1 MKRPVE
7 RPDWEL
13 LRQMPLGLDIEEIDP
28 DERSFVSPEEAALR
42 SETARKALE
51 LRGIEDAPT
60 WMDMYRKLREAGW
73 PWRVACYIAWA
84 SSPKKGRWPKTQEE
98 LATQALGLTSD
109 RQIGTW
115 RAKNPTINETITLLQ
130 AAPLFE
136 HRADIYEALIASAST
151 ADYKNKPDRQLALE
165 LLGDYVPRLR
175 VDKRDISNVSDMDEL
190 PDEELERIARLVS
203 SKGDANG

>member
-1 MKRPVE
+1 
-7 RPDWEL
+7 
-13 LRQMPLGLDIEEIDP
+13 MPLGLEIEEIDP

-51 LRGIEDAPT
+51 LRGIENEPA
-60 WMDMYRKLREAGW
+60 WMEMYRKLREAGW

-84 SSPKKGRWPKTQEE
+84 SSPKSGRWPKTQEE

-115 RAKNPTINETITLLQ
+115 RSKNPAINETITLLQ

-136 HRADIYEALIASAST
+136 HRSDIYAALINSASRP
-151 ADYKNKPDRQLALE
+151 DYKSHQDRKLALE
-165 LLGDYVPRLR
+165 LLGDYIPRLR
-175 VDKRDISNVSDMDEL
+175 VDQRDVSNLKDMDEL
-190 PDEELERIARLVS
+190 PDEELEKIARLA
-203 SKGDANG
+203 SKGASDE